1 MKKLADFLI
10 AIFYT
15 RRCRYCRKVIDIR
28 ERICPD
34 CKKDIPRI
42 EGPVCY
48 NCGFSQKECVCKK
61 KSQHYMRICA
71 PYYYS
76 GAAKR
81 AVKKL
86 KYSDDID
93 ISYIL
98 AEDMAA
104 TYKEHYSEMDF
115 DYCTF
120 VPSHKKE
127 QRKRGFNQAQLL
139 AQHLSKELGIPC
151 KELLIKTALTTPQ
164 HTLNESMRSGNLLGA
179 MQVKD
184 RHLEKIRGA
193 RILLCDDV
201 KTTGSTLNECAKTL
215 MICGA
220 AEVDCITYCIA
231 KKDNDKTKNSEG

>member
-1 MKKLADFLI
+1 MKKIIDFLI

-15 RRCRYCRKVIDIR
+15 RRCRYCRTVIDIR
-28 ERICPD
+28 ERICER
-34 CKKDIPRI
+34 CENDIPRI
-42 EGPVCY
+42 EGDVCF
-48 NCGFSQKECVCKK
+48 NCGFSKKDCVCNK

-81 AVKKL
+81 SIKRL
-86 KYSDDID
+86 KYSEDID
-93 ISYIL
+93 ISYTM
-98 AEDMAA
+98 AEDMAE
-104 TYKEHYSEMDF
+104 TFRKHYREMDF

-120 VPSHKKE
+120 VPSHKLE
-127 QRKRGFNQAQLL
+127 QLKRGYNQAQLL

-151 KELLIKTALTTPQ
+151 KELLVKTTLTSPQ
-164 HTLNESMRSGNLLGA
+164 HTLNESMRSGNLLGS
-179 MQVKD
+179 MKVKS
-184 RHLEKIRGA
+184 RYSKKIRSA

-231 KKDNDKTKNSEG
+231 KNDKKTKNSES

>member
-1 MKKLADFLI
+1 MKKLTDFLI

-15 RRCRYCRKVIDIR
+15 RRCRYCRTVIDIR
-28 ERICPD
+28 ERVCSR
-34 CKKDIPRI
+34 CKNEIFRI
-42 EGPVCY
+42 EGDVCFK
-48 NCGFSQKECVCKK
+48 CGYSQNECVCKK

-81 AVKKL
+81 AIKRL
-86 KYSDDID
+86 KYSEDID
-93 ISYIL
+93 ISYTL
-98 AEDMAA
+98 AEDMAE
-104 TYKEHYSEMDF
+104 TFKKHYSEMDF

-120 VPSHKKE
+120 VPSHRRE
-127 QRKRGFNQAQLL
+127 QRKRGYNQAQLL

-151 KELLIKTALTTPQ
+151 KELLVKTAVTKPQ
-164 HTLNESMRSGNLLGA
+164 HTLNESMRSGNLLGSI
-179 MQVKD
+179 QVKS
-184 RHLEKIRGA
+184 RYFKKIQGA

-231 KKDNDKTKNSEG
+231 KNDKKTKNSES

>member
-1 MKKLADFLI
+1 MKKLTDFLI

-15 RRCRYCRKVIDIR
+15 RRCRYCRTVIDIR
-28 ERICPD
+28 ERVCSR
-34 CKKDIPRI
+34 CKNEIFHI
-42 EGPVCY
+42 EGDVCFK
-48 NCGFSQKECVCKK
+48 CGYLQNECVCKK

-81 AVKKL
+81 AIKRL
-86 KYSDDID
+86 KYSEDID
-93 ISYIL
+93 ISYTL
-98 AEDMAA
+98 AEDMAE
-104 TYKEHYSEMDF
+104 TFKKHYSEMDF

-120 VPSHKKE
+120 VPSHRRE
-127 QRKRGFNQAQLL
+127 QRKRGYNQAQLL

-151 KELLIKTALTTPQ
+151 KELLVKTAVTKPQ
-164 HTLNESMRSGNLLGA
+164 HTLNESMRSGNLLGSI
-179 MQVKD
+179 QVKS
-184 RHLEKIRGA
+184 RYFKKIQGA

-231 KKDNDKTKNSEG
+231 KNDKKTKNSES